1 MNDITGCGTFAK
13 IEPID
18 KGWSGDKKYY
28 VENIKGQKFLLRVSD
43 ISEYEIKKSEFDIM
57 KRIFSTGIK
66 MSEPVDF
73 GKCNNGKCVYLL
85 LKWCEGNEAKEIL
98 PSLSLEEQYA
108 YGCEAGKILKRMEK
122 IEYHSPSPDW
132 DKNYGNKVAGYI
144 SAYRNCHKKL
154 FGDDML
160 LSFLDKHSGCLKQR
174 PASLLHADFQSDNM
188 VISPTKE
195 LYIIDFQGSGTVDPY
210 YALTGVMVTAEVSPE
225 FSTGQLHGYFDGDVP
240 DDFWELNA
248 FYTAAESLNAFAVA
262 VTLGQE
268 EIDYANRM
276 MAKTFEWLDNLNRL
290 IPVWYR
296 GFGCDTGGDAGNG
309 ENGGRQQSGRQF
321 RR

>member
-98 PSLSLEEQYA
+98 PSLSLGEQYA

-132 DKNYGNKVAGYI
+132 GKNYGNKVAGYI
-144 SAYRNCHKKL
+144 STYRNCHKKL

-174 PASLLHADFQSDNM
+174 SASLLHADFQSDNM

-210 YALTGVMVTAEVSPE
+210 YALAGVMVTAEVSPE

-276 MAKTFEWLDNLNRL
+276 MAKAFEWLDNLNRL